1 MEEACVSDAQRMKKC
16 IESLKAPDIDEGMT
30 VTLLEDLEA
39 FLENLDNARDF
50 QNLEGY
56 QFITTLLHKTES
68 QEVRLACL
76 SLLGTASQNQPT
88 VQKILMDAKVLP
100 TLVDSLRTTKEP
112 TFQAR
117 LLRCISS
124 MISGYN
130 PAEQSFLFLHGLNV
144 LKTILF
150 EKDSAVPVIR
160 KCLFLLNQLLH
171 SQAAFLVMALLDSEV

>member
-1 MEEACVSDAQRMKKC
+1 MEEACISDAQRMKKC
-16 IESLKAPDIDEGMT
+16 LESLKAPGINEGTT
-30 VTLLEDLEA
+30 VALLEDLET

-56 QFITTLLHKTES
+56 QFVTNLLHTTES

-76 SLLGTASQNQPT
+76 SLLGTAAQNQPV
-88 VQKILMDAKVLP
+88 VQKILLDAKVLP

-117 LLRCISS
+117 LIRCISS
-124 MISGYN
+124 MISGYG

-150 EKDSAVPVIR
+150 EEESTVPVIR

-171 SQAAFLVMALLDSEV
+171 SQAAFLVDVWLYG

>member
-1 MEEACVSDAQRMKKC
+1 MEEACISDAQRMKKC
-16 IESLKAPDIDEGMT
+16 LESLKAPEIDEDKT

-56 QFITTLLHKTES
+56 QFITTLLNTTES
-68 QEVRLACL
+68 HKVRLACL
-76 SLLGTASQNQPT
+76 SLLGTAAQNQPV
-88 VQKILMDAKVLP
+88 VQKSLLDANVLP
-100 TLVDSLRTTKEP
+100 SLVESLRTTKDV
-112 TFQAR
+112 TLQTR
-117 LLRCISS
+117 LLSCISS
-124 MISGYN
+124 MISGYG

-150 EKDSAVPVIR
+150 EKDSPLPVVR

-171 SQAAFLVMALLDSEV
+171 SQTAFLVSSMMCK